1 MGSRARPKMSD
12 VDEQRAFFVSRK
24 AKAKAAADVRK
35 GKSWQKI
42 LSGKANR
49 KKQTRKKQCSSRT
62 CMKVQ
67 NTGGAYPEFSLLR
80 ATHLR
85 K

>member
-35 GKSWQKI
+35 GKSWEKI

-49 KKQTRKKQCSSRT
+49 KK
-62 CMKVQ
+62 
-67 NTGGAYPEFSLLR
+67 
-80 ATHLR
+80 
-85 K
+85 

>member
-35 GKSWQKI
+35 GKSWEKI

-49 KKQTRKKQCSSRT
+49 KKEKA
-62 CMKVQ
+62 VQ
-67 NTGGAYPEFSLLR
+67 QQDMYESAKYWRSLS
-80 ATHLR
+80 
-85 K
+85 

>member
-12 VDEQRAFFVSRK
+12 VDEQRAFFVARK

-35 GKSWQKI
+35 GKSWEKI
-42 LSGKANR
+42 LSGKANS
-49 KKQTRKKQCSSRT
+49 KKQKAVT

-67 NTGGAYPEFSLLR
+67 NPGGAYPGFSLLQ

-85 K
+85 NEG